1 MSLRLVAIVPLVL
14 LSSCAWML
22 SAPTP
27 MPSLE
32 YSRSAEKP
40 RRCLLVMLP
49 GRGDRAADY
58 AAHGF
63 LEALQKRPLAV
74 DAVVPDAVVGYYAR
88 RNLIERLRDDV
99 VEPAR
104 RKGYEQ
110 VWVLGISMGGLGS
123 LLYAKA
129 QPEVNGVMLLAPFL
143 GDADVLEEIGKAGG
157 PRSWTPRRASD
168 DDYQR
173 DLWAYLQQ
181 VLASDQPRLSLGFG
195 EQDRMADGHRLLAG
209 ALPADRVYRTTG
221 GHDWD
226 AWSRLWNAMLDRSEF
241 ATACAEPASHPE
253 NP

>member
-1 MSLRLVAIVPLVL
+1 MSLRRFVFLPLAL
-14 LSSCAWML
+14 LSGCAWML

-32 YSRSAEKP
+32 YSRPAEKP

-88 RNLIERLRDDV
+88 RTLIERLRDDV

-123 LLYAKA
+123 LLYAKE
-129 QPEVNGVMLLAPFL
+129 QPGVTGVMLLAPFL
-143 GDADVLEEIGKAGG
+143 GDADVLEEIEKAGG

-173 DLWAYLQQ
+173 DLWAYLQR
-181 VLASDQPRLSLGFG
+181 VLASDQPRLALGFG
-195 EQDRMADGHRLLAG
+195 EQDRMADGHRLLAS

-221 GHDWD
+221 GHDWE
-226 AWSRLWNAMLDRSEF
+226 AWARLWNALLDRSDF
-241 ATACAEPASHPE
+241 ATACAEPAIHPE
-253 NP
+253 TP